1 MNAKQ
6 NILILVKTYPEIS
19 RKYVET
25 VCTAGILAETKKMIR
40 LYPVRYRYLEGE
52 FQFKKYQ
59 WIRAEIAK
67 AISDSRPES
76 FNLVEGT
83 IEIGDIIGTD
93 DGWHQREEWVINHN
107 TLFSSVEDLLIS
119 QKRSR
124 TSLGIV
130 KPKEILGFTIEHKS
144 EAEMKE
150 AEIKKKSIISQMG
163 LFEQPKDLE
172 VLPVRPVLKFKCDN
186 PECNSH
192 SMSILDWE
200 FGQLYRKVKDSN
212 NWKQKITEKIMSIC
226 GSDKETYLILGNI
239 ARWQN
244 IFCILGIFYPPKRR
258 QIRLF

>member
-1 MNAKQ
+1 
-6 NILILVKTYPEIS
+6 LS
-19 RKYVET
+19 
-25 VCTAGILAETKKMIR
+25 
-40 LYPVRYRYLEGE
+40 
-52 FQFKKYQ
+52 
-59 WIRAEIAK
+59 
-67 AISDSRPES
+67 
-76 FNLVEGT
+76 
-83 IEIGDIIGTD
+83 
-93 DGWHQREEWVINHN
+93 
-107 TLFSSVEDLLIS
+107 
-119 QKRSR
+119 
-124 TSLGIV
+124 
-130 KPKEILGFTIEHKS
+130 KEILGFTIEHKS

-244 IFCILGIFYPPKRR
+244 IFCILGMFYPPKRR
-258 QIRLF
+258 QMRLF

>member
-1 MNAKQ
+1 MSLVWSDPYLAASGNYVNLNYNKMNAKQ

-130 KPKEILGFTIEHKS
+130 K
-144 EAEMKE
+144 
-150 AEIKKKSIISQMG
+150 
-163 LFEQPKDLE
+163 
-172 VLPVRPVLKFKCDN
+172 R
-186 PECNSH
+186 
-192 SMSILDWE
+192 
-200 FGQLYRKVKDSN
+200 
-212 NWKQKITEKIMSIC
+212 
-226 GSDKETYLILGNI
+226 NI
-239 ARWQN
+239 RIYN
-244 IFCILGIFYPPKRR
+244 
-258 QIRLF
+258 